1 MMMWGQGEDDTK
13 GKHDPH
19 TTLLYI
25 YVCVCFIFIHMAH
38 HTHTYIY
45 IYIIFTSTIVFRW
58 QNLNEMQF

>member
-19 TTLLYI
+19 TTILCI
-25 YVCVCFIFIHMAH
+25 YVFYLYTYGTP
-38 HTHTYIY
+38 HTHIY
-45 IYIIFTSTIVFRW
+45 IMFTSTIVFRW